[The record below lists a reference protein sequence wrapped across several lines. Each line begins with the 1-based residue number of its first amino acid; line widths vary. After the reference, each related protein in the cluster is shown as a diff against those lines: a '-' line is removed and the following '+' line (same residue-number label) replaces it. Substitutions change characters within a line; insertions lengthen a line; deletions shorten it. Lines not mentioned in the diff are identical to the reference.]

1 MKRTTWHVCRRGSA
15 VLGLCVLGLTWALTL
30 AGASAQD
37 LVVVLSSPEDEA
49 SADKLAELIPEP
61 FARVQAASLP
71 ALPPTAAE
79 ACRTQARLELHLD
92 SAGQAVRLLRCADAT
107 VLARGLDPEAA
118 RQTPYLSAFVAAEL
132 LAINREL
139 EAVSARSSAPPQPE
153 AAAPPAPA
161 AAAVSGNATPPEVVP
176 APAPVLPPSAFALQI
191 RAGAELTIWGAPFD
205 RVVRPS
211 FGVGFSY
218 APSTPAFA
226 WVFELSAGLFATS
239 THAAD
244 LLELQRHDGELHAGV
259 RLLVGPLHLSGFALG
274 RASLTQVEYNAAS
287 PMSKSPVRFGLGA
300 GIEAD
305 MPLAA
310 GLAVYTQAKLDVA
323 TSQSEYRVATRPWP
337 RDPFSLFWV
346 GIGLLLRLQL

>member
-1 MKRTTWHVCRRGSA
+1 MKRTTWCRCRGA
-15 VLGLCVLGLTWALTL
+15 LALCVIGLTWALTL

-71 ALPPTAAE
+71 TTPPTAAE

-92 SAGQAVRLLRCADAT
+92 SVGQSVRLVRCGDAT
-107 VLARGLDPEAA
+107 VLARGVDPEAA
-118 RQTPYLSAFVAAEL
+118 RQTPYFSAFVAAEL

-139 EAVSARSSAPPQPE
+139 EAASARSTAAPPQPE
-153 AAAPPAPA
+153 AAELPPLAP
-161 AAAVSGNATPPEVVP
+161 AAVSGSAAPPEVVP
-176 APAPVLPPSAFALQI
+176 APARLSRFELQA
-191 RAGAELTIWGAPFD
+191 RAGAELTLWGAPFD

-218 APSTPAFA
+218 APDSPAFA
-226 WVFELSAGLFATS
+226 WVFELSAGLFASS

-244 LLELQRHDGELHAGV
+244 LLELTRHDGELHAGV
-259 RLLVGPLHLSGFALG
+259 RFLVGPLHLSGFALG
-274 RASLTQVEYNAAS
+274 RASVTQVEYSAAS
-287 PMSKSPVRFGLGA
+287 PTSKSPVRFGLGA

-305 MPLAA
+305 MPLGA
-310 GLAVYTQAKLDVA
+310 GFAVYTQAKLDVA

-337 RDPFSLFWV
+337 RDPMSLFWV